1 MSRPPVTV
9 RPATQTVRLQQP
21 QQPKVPLT
29 DFIRRQLVT
38 VAERDQQRS
47 RLVNVLIVA
56 LALLTIA
63 TVPGYIGTAYATLS
77 LSLIIVAL
85 VIYLAALITNTIFK
99 RTAAGAY
106 ILVVGGGLVLAGHSI
121 ALAATG
127 NALQSAHAAL
137 LLPVVILIA
146 GLLFVPEVTLITAF
160 VATASTA
167 FALLYGLAND
177 RSMNSHDAYLVV
189 VYTLGLQLV
198 TALVSWLLAQFIYE
212 SALESQR
219 VHETEFAQARLDA
232 LNSKM
237 EQDDRRLSDNVST
250 LQLAIT
256 RAMASDYGSR
266 AELDDGPLFHLAE
279 SLNLLFT
286 RFEAAMQAEQRQW
299 RIDGATLPLIDAIS
313 RMTDFGSGTPSS
325 LPIITDTSLD
335 SVSVLL
341 GQMQAAL
348 TQRLGRIQRIG
359 GEVSDVAAHSANP
372 LAGATDGVQ
381 EAQRIGGKLISD
393 AERAL
398 QLAQRY
404 VAIVL
409 TMRQLLNRLLPDE
422 ITRSPQGGKSDSDAG
437 ALLGLGH
444 DLGVNASGSTGIYP
458 VVGGE
463 GDDHADIAPMTV
475 PLPILEVRPDEAM
488 KPVLGANGELPTEL
502 VDTWHQIGQL
512 DAELEQLDRLLR
524 QFARDLGL
532 QSRNLRT
539 VDANIAWLRSA
550 LEAIASNAGQLQ
562 QLAGQSLPLIS
573 PTPTGPSTFSGPL
586 GNEPPAQGASGRP
599 AAASQPHAPERTPQ
613 FSSLLLPND
622 QSGDRSLANLA
633 QQLNQDEPTSA
644 SPAAAD
650 EPPAEEGEIAP
661 GSLRATDLINLD
673 DMDGTLFGD
682 NQS

>member
-1 MSRPPVTV
+1 V
-9 RPATQTVRLQQP
+9 RPATQTTRPQQP
-21 QQPKVPLT
+21 QPKVPLT

-56 LALLTIA
+56 LALLTVA
-63 TVPGYIGTAYATLS
+63 TIPGYVGTARATLS
-77 LSLIIVAL
+77 LALIIVAL
-85 VIYLAALITNTIFK
+85 VVYLVALVTNTIFK

-106 ILVVGGGLVLAGHSI
+106 VLVVGGGLVLAGHSI
-121 ALAATG
+121 ALAANG
-127 NALQSAHAAL
+127 DALQSAHAAL

-160 VATASTA
+160 IATASTA

-177 RSMNSHDAYLVV
+177 RTMNGHDAYLVV

-232 LNSKM
+232 LNAKKQ
-237 EQDDRRLSDNVST
+237 QDDRQLADNVST

-256 RAMASDYGSR
+256 RAMANDYGSR
-266 AELDDGPLFHLAE
+266 AELDGGPLFHLAE
-279 SLNLLFT
+279 SLNLLLS

-299 RIDGATLPLIDAIS
+299 RIDGATLPLVDAIS
-313 RMTDFGSGTPSS
+313 RMTDFGPGTPSS

-341 GQMQAAL
+341 SQMQAAL
-348 TQRLGRIQRIG
+348 TQRLGRIQRIA
-359 GEVSDVAAHSANP
+359 GEVSGVAANSANP
-372 LAGATDGVQ
+372 LAGATEGVQ
-381 EAQRIGGKLISD
+381 EAQRIGGKLIAD

-409 TMRQLLNRLLPDE
+409 SLRQLLSRLLPDE
-422 ITRSPQGGKSDSDAG
+422 ITRSPQGGKSESDSG

-444 DLGVNASGSTGIYP
+444 DLGVNASGGTGIYP
-458 VVGGE
+458 AVGSE
-463 GDDHADIAPMTV
+463 GDDRANIAPMTV
-475 PLPILEVRPDEAM
+475 PLPVLEERPDEATR
-488 KPVLGANGELPTEL
+488 PILGADGDLPAEL
-502 VDTWHQIGQL
+502 VDTWHQIGRL
-512 DAELEQLDRLLR
+512 HAELEQLDRLLR
-524 QFARDLGL
+524 QFARDLGV

-550 LEAIASNAGQLQ
+550 IEAIGSDAGQLQ

-573 PTPTGPSTFSGPL
+573 PTPPAPNTASRPL
-586 GNEPPAQGASGRP
+586 RNEPPAQSVYGRP
-599 AAASQPHAPERTPQ
+599 GAASQPHTPDRTPP
-613 FSSLLLPND
+613 FSSPLPPDD
-622 QSGDRSLANLA
+622 QSGDHSLADLA
-633 QQLNQDEPTSA
+633 QQINQDDAPPASSA
-644 SPAAAD
+644 PVERA
-650 EPPAEEGEIAP
+650 EPPAVDGGIAP
-661 GSLRATDLINLD
+661 GSLRATDLISLD
-673 DMDGTLFGD
+673 GLDGSFFGD
-682 NQS
+682 NQP